1 MRVYNRSRKNKN
13 REISKNP
20 LTKWVFSGILYMNKK
35 TIGGLSVK
43 NKEIKAV
50 YDSFIKD
57 GTETAEELED
67 SFLPSVKNKDAKR
80 KLLGKM
86 KEIWLEKIQNQ
97 LLDEFTISFY
107 DLEIEFLKSLPDE
120 KIKRLFYSLLC
131 FEKLHWH
138 ESGWIRFEIDDL
150 AEIGGL
156 KTLKC
161 EDFADLVPFGLKMR
175 VTGSKNAVST
185 YYSIGW
191 TIEKQTG
198 KHREKK
204 VVDVLGIECAEKFWE
219 VVNGTC

>member
-1 MRVYNRSRKNKN
+1 MKKIKKSDVDKIASMLSDDSLAN
-13 REISKNP
+13 
-20 LTKWVFSGILYMNKK
+20 ILKEEFER
-35 TIGGLSVK
+35 LS
-43 NKEIKAV
+43 
-50 YDSFIKD
+50 
-57 GTETAEELED
+57 
-67 SFLPSVKNKDAKR
+67 
-80 KLLGKM
+80 
-86 KEIWLEKIQNQ
+86 LEKSIGRDVN
-97 LLDEFTISFY
+97 IVFY
-107 DLEIEFLKSLPDE
+107 DLEIEFLKSLPNE

-150 AEIGGL
+150 AELGGL
-156 KTLKC
+156 KILKC

-204 VVDVLGIECAEKFWE
+204 VVDILGTECADKFWE

>member
-1 MRVYNRSRKNKN
+1 MKKKIKEQDIETLFSNLVCENSLNILKEVF
-13 REISKNP
+13 REQD
-20 LTKWVFSGILYMNKK
+20 YKK
-35 TIGGLSVK
+35 KI
-43 NKEIKAV
+43 E
-50 YDSFIKD
+50 
-57 GTETAEELED
+57 TEQ
-67 SFLPSVKNKDAKR
+67 V
-80 KLLGKM
+80 
-86 KEIWLEKIQNQ
+86 
-97 LLDEFTISFY
+97 ISFY
-107 DLEIEFLKSLPDE
+107 DLEIEFLKSLPSE

-138 ESGWIRFEIDDL
+138 ESGWIRFEIDEL
-150 AEIGGL
+150 AELGGL

-204 VVDVLGIECAEKFWE
+204 VVDVLGIECSEKFWE
-219 VVNGTC
+219 VMNGNSQ

>member
-1 MRVYNRSRKNKN
+1 MVKKRINCRVFEKFFL
-13 REISKNP
+13 NP
-20 LTKWVFSGILYMNKK
+20 RICNQEKKWIVSEE
-35 TIGGLSVK
+35 TIEKLRDMIV
-43 NKEIKAV
+43 
-50 YDSFIKD
+50 
-57 GTETAEELED
+57 TEE
-67 SFLPSVKNKDAKR
+67 NNH
-80 KLLGKM
+80 
-86 KEIWLEKIQNQ
+86 KIGMDQI
-97 LLDEFTISFY
+97 ISFY

-138 ESGWIRFEIDDL
+138 ESGWIRFEIDEL
-150 AEIGGL
+150 AELGGL

-198 KHREKK
+198 KNREKK
-204 VVDVLGIECAEKFWE
+204 VADVLGTECAEQFWE
-219 VVNGTC
+219 VVNGNS

>member
-1 MRVYNRSRKNKN
+1 MMKKRISCRVFEKTFL
-13 REISKNP
+13 NP
-20 LTKWVFSGILYMNKK
+20 RTCNQEKKWIVSEE
-35 TIGGLSVK
+35 TIEKLRDMIV
-43 NKEIKAV
+43 
-50 YDSFIKD
+50 
-57 GTETAEELED
+57 TEE
-67 SFLPSVKNKDAKR
+67 NNH
-80 KLLGKM
+80 
-86 KEIWLEKIQNQ
+86 KIEMDQI
-97 LLDEFTISFY
+97 ISFY

-138 ESGWIRFEIDDL
+138 ESGWIRFEIDEL
-150 AEIGGL
+150 AELGGL
-156 KTLKC
+156 KALKC

-204 VVDVLGIECAEKFWE
+204 AVDVLGTECTEKFRE
-219 VVNGTC
+219 VVNGNS

>member
-1 MRVYNRSRKNKN
+1 MTTKKKIKEQDIETLFSNLVCENSLNILKEAF
-13 REISKNP
+13 REQACK
-20 LTKWVFSGILYMNKK
+20 TKI
-35 TIGGLSVK
+35 
-43 NKEIKAV
+43 
-50 YDSFIKD
+50 
-57 GTETAEELED
+57 ETD
-67 SFLPSVKNKDAKR
+67 QV
-80 KLLGKM
+80 
-86 KEIWLEKIQNQ
+86 
-97 LLDEFTISFY
+97 ISFY
-107 DLEIEFLKSLPDE
+107 NLEIEFLKSLPNE

-138 ESGWIRFEIDDL
+138 ESGWIRFEIDEL
-150 AEIGGL
+150 AELGGL

-198 KHREKK
+198 KRREKK
-204 VVDVLGIECAEKFWE
+204 TVDVLGTECADKFWE

>member
-1 MRVYNRSRKNKN
+1 MKKKIKEQDIETLFSNLVCENSLNILKEVF
-13 REISKNP
+13 REQD
-20 LTKWVFSGILYMNKK
+20 YKK
-35 TIGGLSVK
+35 KI
-43 NKEIKAV
+43 E
-50 YDSFIKD
+50 
-57 GTETAEELED
+57 TEQ
-67 SFLPSVKNKDAKR
+67 V
-80 KLLGKM
+80 
-86 KEIWLEKIQNQ
+86 
-97 LLDEFTISFY
+97 ISFY
-107 DLEIEFLKSLPDE
+107 DLEIEFLKSLPSE

-138 ESGWIRFEIDDL
+138 ESGWIRFEIDEL
-150 AEIGGL
+150 AELGGL

-204 VVDVLGIECAEKFWE
+204 AVDVLGNECTEKFRE
-219 VVNGTC
+219 VVNASN

>member
-1 MRVYNRSRKNKN
+1 MKKIKKSDVDKIASMLSDDYLAN
-13 REISKNP
+13 
-20 LTKWVFSGILYMNKK
+20 ILKEEFERLSLKK
-35 TIGGLSVK
+35 SIG
-43 NKEIKAV
+43 
-50 YDSFIKD
+50 
-57 GTETAEELED
+57 ED
-67 SFLPSVKNKDAKR
+67 VNI
-80 KLLGKM
+80 G
-86 KEIWLEKIQNQ
+86 
-97 LLDEFTISFY
+97 FY
-107 DLEIEFLKSLPDE
+107 DLEIEFLKSLPNE

-138 ESGWIRFEIDDL
+138 ESGWIRFEIDEL
-150 AEIGGL
+150 AELGGL

-204 VVDVLGIECAEKFWE
+204 AVDVLGIECAEKFWE
-219 VVNGTC
+219 VVNGAR